1 MDDDE
6 GDDIIEDDESDS
18 DGADGGYNFHN
29 LLTAWAVTWG
39 IKQNALDA
47 LFVICRLFEW
57 GMSLPKFA
65 VLC

>member
-39 IKQNALDA
+39 IKQKNKFLY
-47 LFVICRLFEW
+47 L
-57 GMSLPKFA
+57 GMNNT
-65 VLC
+65 